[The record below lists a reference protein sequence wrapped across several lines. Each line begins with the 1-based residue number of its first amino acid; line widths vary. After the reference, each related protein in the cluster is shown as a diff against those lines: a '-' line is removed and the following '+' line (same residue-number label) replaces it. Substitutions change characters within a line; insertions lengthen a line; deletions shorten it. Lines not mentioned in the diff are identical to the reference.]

1 MKTIRP
7 FNFSQEI
14 HGVQVKPMTE
24 SGREVTIRY
33 KGLLAGS
40 GAADI
45 TLHYGFGDTVD
56 WRDIG
61 DMVMESTPEGWES
74 SVSMSD
80 NQLNFCFHDS
90 AFNWDNNNGLNWI
103 YRIS

>member
-14 HGVQVKPMTE
+14 HGVQVKPLSE
-24 SGREVTIRY
+24 SGREVRIRY
-33 KGLLAGS
+33 NGILGGS
-40 GAADI
+40 GTMEI
-45 TLHYGFGDTVD
+45 TLHYGFGDALE
-56 WRDIG
+56 WRGVG
-61 DMVMESTPEGWES
+61 DEMMERNPEGWES
-74 SVSMSD
+74 SVSMEDS
-80 NQLNFCFHDS
+80 QLNFCFRDS